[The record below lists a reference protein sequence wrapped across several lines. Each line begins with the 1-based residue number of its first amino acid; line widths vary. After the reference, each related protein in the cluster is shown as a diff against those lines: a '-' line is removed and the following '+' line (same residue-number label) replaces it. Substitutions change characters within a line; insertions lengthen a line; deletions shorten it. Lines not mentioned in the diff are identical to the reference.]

1 MDNYESMRHAAAAAA
16 AAVAALGASNHL
28 PCEHFAERAPP
39 RVVVHTTVR
48 APVGSPKF
56 RLFPFFSPPKLNFHN
71 GHNVGFQ
78 EEQSNP
84 RPLRRINPYSA
95 HAPSEKAMFGS
106 KAKTAK
112 DSSSVLMRACVYRSR

>member
-1 MDNYESMRHAAAAAA
+1 MDNYESMRHAHAAAAAA

-28 PCEHFAERAPP
+28 PCDHFAERAPP
-39 RVVVHTTVR
+39 RVVAHTTVR
-48 APVGSPKF
+48 APVGSARRGFLF
-56 RLFPFFSPPKLNFHN
+56 RNSTFITVMI
-71 GHNVGFQ
+71 GAQ

>member
-1 MDNYESMRHAAAAAA
+1 VDNYESMRHAAAAAA

-48 APVGSPKF
+48 APVGF
-56 RLFPFFSPPKLNFHN
+56 RRFSFFPKLNFHN
-71 GHNVGFQ
+71 GHNVGFE